1 MMCQKINEMWEE
13 INNIMQNQEILNIEG
28 LKVSINDKPILKG
41 VNLSMNKG
49 EIHVIMG
56 QNGSGKS
63 TLAAAIAGN
72 PIYEIDA
79 GKMEFYGE
87 NLLEMEVY
95 ERARAGIFLSFQ
107 HPQEIPGLEIEH
119 FLRMAKE
126 NMTGKKVPVAKFHRE
141 LLKVME
147 ELEMPEDYATRS
159 LNEGFSGGEKK
170 KSEILQMAVIQPKFV
185 ILDET
190 DSGLDIDAI
199 KTVFQ
204 NIKKILN
211 KNPDMNAV
219 IITHYNKV
227 LEYLE
232 PEKVHVMHE
241 GRIVKSGGMEIV
253 GEIEKIGYDQYVSE
267 LEG

>member
-1 MMCQKINEMWEE
+1 M
-13 INNIMQNQEILNIEG
+13 EILNIEG

-41 VNLSMNKG
+41 VDLKMNKG
-49 EIHVIMG
+49 EVHVVMG

-87 NLLEMEVY
+87 DLLEMEVF

-107 HPQEIPGLEIEH
+107 NPQEIPGLEIEH
-119 FLRMAKE
+119 FLRMARE
-126 NMTGKKVPVAKFHRE
+126 NITGEKTSVAKFHKE
-141 LLKVME
+141 LLQVME
-147 ELEMPEDYATRS
+147 ELDMPEDYASRS

-170 KSEILQMAVIQPKFV
+170 KSEILQMAVIKPKFV

-199 KTVFQ
+199 KTVFE
-204 NIKKILN
+204 NIKKIIN
-211 KNPDMNAV
+211 KNPDMNAI

-227 LEYLE
+227 LDYLS
-232 PEKVHVMHE
+232 PDKVHVMHE
-241 GRIVKSGGMEIV
+241 GRIVKSGGMDIV
-253 GEIEKIGYDQYVSE
+253 GKIEEIGYDQFVLE
-267 LEG
+267 LEDK